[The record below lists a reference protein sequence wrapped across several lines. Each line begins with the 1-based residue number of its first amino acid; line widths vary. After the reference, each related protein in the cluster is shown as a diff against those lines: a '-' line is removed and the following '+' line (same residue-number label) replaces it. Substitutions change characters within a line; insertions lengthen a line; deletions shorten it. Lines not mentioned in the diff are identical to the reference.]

1 MIWLALWYVSSS
13 SSSDADD
20 EISTGPIGPTT
31 GPTFGPIAIDWRS
44 RASSAAVESD
54 DSVKIVAPSVLRSGS
69 SRVSSSLI
77 SLPPDVSSS
86 YYTWLV

>member
-20 EISTGPIGPTT
+20 EISTG
-31 GPTFGPIAIDWRS
+31 FGPIAIDWRS